1 MTDGLKIFVDDNRFP
16 SPEYDKTFQGAEFFI
31 KWVKNNPDAK
41 IKKLSLDHDLGVN
54 YMDGT
59 QLCQKLLTPN
69 SKGQILL
76 PETEYVQFHTNN
88 ARGWKNMYKLFRTA
102 KEKGLIKTEICP
114 YLVVATD
121 GQDRDEAFIYDLSV
135 DC

>member
-1 MTDGLKIFVDDNRFP
+1 M
-16 SPEYDKTFQGAEFFI
+16 
-31 KWVKNNPDAK
+31 
-41 IKKLSLDHDLGVN
+41 SLDHDLGVN

-59 QLCQKLLTPN
+59 QLCQKLFTPN

>member
-1 MTDGLKIFVDDNRFP
+1 
-16 SPEYDKTFQGAEFFI
+16 
-31 KWVKNNPDAK
+31 
-41 IKKLSLDHDLGVN
+41 
-54 YMDGT
+54 
-59 QLCQKLLTPN
+59 
-69 SKGQILL
+69 
-76 PETEYVQFHTNN
+76 
-88 ARGWKNMYKLFRTA
+88 MYKLFRTA